1 MGEMSRP
8 RKQLT
13 ADETFCLCGWLAT
26 GDASTAYRLSHGS
39 KSGDPLNIQ
48 KMASRWLNRPECQE
62 YIETRR
68 RADYKAT
75 KENSDDIVQNRTRA
89 DTVEELNTLISATK
103 DPKIKGD
110 LLLKLAD
117 LQRWKQAEQTD
128 DDKAVTFYIPLPYDK
143 CDELLFHLRRKHWSE
158 DFPGKAYDDE
168 EAKRHYGELV
178 NGRG

>member
-48 KMASRWLNRPECQE
+48 KMASRWLNRQECQE

-89 DTVEELNTLISATK
+89 DAVEEINNLISATS
-103 DPKIKGD
+103 DPKVKGD

-117 LQRWKQAEQTD
+117 LNRWKQAEQED
-128 DDKAVTFYIPLPYDK
+128 KDKAVTFYIPLQIDH
-143 CDELLFHLRRKHWSE
+143 CLELFARKLREAEW
-158 DFPGKAYDDE
+158 DGKNEY
-168 EAKRHYGELV
+168 EAVRIMRQAFG
-178 NGRG
+178 